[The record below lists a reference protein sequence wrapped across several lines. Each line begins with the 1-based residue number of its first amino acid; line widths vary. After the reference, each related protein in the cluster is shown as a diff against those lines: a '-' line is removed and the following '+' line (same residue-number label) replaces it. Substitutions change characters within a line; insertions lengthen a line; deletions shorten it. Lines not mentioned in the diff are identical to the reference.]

1 MIPIP
6 PSRSRLIKNILV
18 LLAGAALPLAFYPHN
33 LWFIALLSPALL
45 VWLCINSSTRHA
57 FIYGYLFG
65 LCMFGVGTGWIHISI
80 NLFGGVNL
88 VGAVLLTLLFVMF
101 LALFPALACYLSA
114 RLYNWHYPKFSML
127 LVVPTLWTLVEWVRS
142 WIFTGFPW
150 LNLGYSQTDSALAG
164 IAPVA
169 GTFGIS
175 FTVIFTA
182 TALLMLW
189 RESRHNRLLVS
200 IMLFVVWGASWV
212 SSRYDWTEPR
222 SDTISVALVQGAV
235 PQQLKWTPEMR
246 QPTLDRYMELTR
258 PYLGSDLIIWPE
270 AAIPA
275 FYDQIE
281 GYINN
286 LLSLANAQNSRLIT
300 GLPYR
305 DQATNKYY
313 NSVVMLDQEVSFY
326 FKRHLVPFGEYLPLD
341 FLLRDIVDMLNIPV
355 SDFSAGDNNTAP
367 VIHTDSYSIGVSI
380 CYEDTF
386 GEEVIEALP
395 NAAIL
400 VNVSNDAWFGD
411 SAAPHQHLQM
421 ARMRAI
427 ESGRYLL
434 RSTNTGLT
442 AIINEKGKVIAD
454 VPQFTP
460 VTLTGTAMLFDGMTP
475 YARAGNYLVLL
486 IISVVLIITAGL
498 RRASRQSHKS

>member
-1 MIPIP
+1 MTP
-6 PSRSRLIKNILV
+6 PSRSLLTSSGLV
-18 LLAGAALPLAFYPHN
+18 LLAGAALPLAFYPYN
-33 LWFIALLSPALL
+33 LWLIALLSPALL
-45 VWLCINSSTRHA
+45 VYFCVNSSPRPA
-57 FIYGYLFG
+57 FIYGYLYG
-65 LCMFGVGTGWIHISI
+65 LAMFGVGTGWIHISI

-88 VGAVLLTLLFVMF
+88 VGAVLLTFFFVMF
-101 LALFPALACYLSA
+101 IALFPALACYLSA
-114 RLYNWHYPKFSML
+114 RLYNRHYPKFTML
-127 LVVPTLWTLVEWVRS
+127 LVVPAAWTLVEWVRS

-169 GTFGIS
+169 GTFAIS
-175 FTVIFTA
+175 FAVIFTA
-182 TALLMLW
+182 AALLLLW
-189 RESRHNRLLVS
+189 RENMVNRLLVA
-200 IMLFVVWGASWV
+200 IMLIVIWGAGWV
-212 SSRYDWTEPR
+212 SSRHDWTVSRP
-222 SDTISVALVQGAV
+222 DTISVALVQGAV

-258 PYLGSDLIIWPE
+258 PHLGSDLIIWPE

-281 GYINN
+281 PYINN
-286 LLSLANAQNSRLIT
+286 LLTLANARNSRLIT

-305 DQATNKYY
+305 DPATNKFY
-313 NSVVMLDQEVSFY
+313 NSVVMLDKDVSFY

-341 FLLRDIVDMLNIPV
+341 FVLRPIVDFLNIPM
-355 SDFSAGDNNTAP
+355 SDFSAGDNDTAP
-367 VIHTDSYSIGVSI
+367 VIHTDSYGIGVSI

-386 GEEVIEALP
+386 GEEVIQALP
-395 NAAIL
+395 DAAIL

-427 ESGRYLL
+427 ETGRYLL
-434 RSTNTGLT
+434 RATNTGLT
-442 AIINEKGKVIAD
+442 AIINEKGKVMAH

-460 VTLTGTAMLFDGMTP
+460 VTLSGTAILFDGMTP

-486 IISVVLIITAGL
+486 LISVVLVVTAGL
-498 RRASRQSHKS
+498 SRYGRQSHKS